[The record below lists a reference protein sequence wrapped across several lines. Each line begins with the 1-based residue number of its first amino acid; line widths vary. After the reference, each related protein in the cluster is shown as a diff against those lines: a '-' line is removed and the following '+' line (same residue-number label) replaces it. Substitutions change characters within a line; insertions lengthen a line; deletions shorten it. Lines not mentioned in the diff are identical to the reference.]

1 MTRGRILLVLA
12 CIAAAAVVA
21 SGFGARFGL
30 WKFGVGFEVLR
41 WGVYASF
48 AIAALALLALLIPK
62 WRAQR
67 VASLAAALVIGLVAG
82 GVPAYWFQKG
92 IAVPPINDITTDTAN
107 PPAFAAI
114 LPLRADA
121 KVPSAYPGEAF
132 AKQQQAAYPD
142 IKPVDIAQWPPTAFA
157 KALDAAKRM
166 GWAIVAT
173 DPVTGRIEATA
184 TTPWFGFKDDV
195 VIRITPEP
203 GGSRLDIR
211 SVSRVGQSDLG
222 ANAARIRAY
231 LDLLNKGP
239 A

>member
-1 MTRGRILLVLA
+1 MIAGRMLLALA
-12 CIAAAAVVA
+12 CVAAAAVVA

-82 GVPAYWFQKG
+82 GVSAYWFKSV
-92 IAVPPINDITTDTAN
+92 ISVPPINDITTDTAN

-121 KVPSAYPGEAF
+121 PVPSAYPGEAF
-132 AKQQQAAYPD
+132 ARQQHAAYPD
-142 IKPVDIAQWPPTAFA
+142 IKPVEVESRPPTAFA
-157 KALDAAKRM
+157 RALDTAKRM
-166 GWAIVAT
+166 GWAIVAA
-173 DPVTGRIEATA
+173 DPVAGRIEATA

-231 LDLLNKGP
+231 VELLNKGS